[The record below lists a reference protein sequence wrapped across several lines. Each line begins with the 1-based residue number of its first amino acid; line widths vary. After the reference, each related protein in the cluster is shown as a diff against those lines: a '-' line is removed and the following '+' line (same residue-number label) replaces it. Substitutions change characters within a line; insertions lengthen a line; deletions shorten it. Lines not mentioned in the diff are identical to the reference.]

1 MHKRSLEFGFE
12 GAFYKSWHITNKN
25 YLGQKIDCIT
35 TKLVDDT
42 ANPTKQIIVPACH
55 IEE

>member
-12 GAFYKSWHITNKN
+12 GAFYKAWHITNKN

-35 TKLVDDT
+35 T
-42 ANPTKQIIVPACH
+42 QR
-55 IEE
+55 